1 MSEENS
7 SENMSA
13 DDARVELALSNIKDV
28 LWRLEES
35 SEGRRNVYEVLGYLI
50 EDLIREGICPACV
63 NETLSA
69 VFEATG
75 ADLDN
80 HREDEGSV
88 YH

>member
-35 SEGRRNVYEVLGYLI
+35 CEGRRNVYEVLGYLI

-63 NETLSA
+63 NETMAA